1 MGTSIPCFVS
11 DNKMGNV
18 TSLKCECV
26 HAPSESGLQ
35 TYWRRKTRMLSG
47 FCSKVPLT
55 TSGSESDCNSSSSS
69 SSPSSTISHLSVTD
83 SVPLVLPHPEKPP
96 SQNHHGGG
104 ENWSLLTHLRRLVL
118 GSSTFQF
125 RRFKDADVEEDAHTV
140 VTYISLGA
148 STPLQQRHADT
159 NPTGGNV
166 DSSQTVPRR
175 QKSPK
180 KRHVTWK
187 DLELEASIEKE
198 VPNRH
203 SLYLPSLVEVKM
215 EENKVRRRHS
225 YTGDNGKESKIPFPP
240 PLVAPPPPPRPQPP
254 GYSDGGS
261 FDERKARYKL
271 QLRHFKRRRR
281 CSDWFFTLYEF
292 DKPTNPEIRNLLESL
307 ALDSHLFETILSRLH
322 GIYALSLNSVFDPN
336 SSQKPARLCF
346 ERLPE
351 IPTTKRHQQ
360 RQHRRRRCDSRFVD
374 NSSSSC
380 VSCISFSM
388 FDSTSPHN
396 PGQLFCHERNLGCGG
411 SGRSFYCHGCG
422 RNMTGGSSLVSVAG
436 SADSSQRPEVCYSM
450 TRSVEFYRFTRTI
463 QWQKPNHSQPS
474 EGRRRHRISPSQHH
488 SIPQSTRERA
498 CRAPKRSRRRS
509 TAHRRLR
516 EAVSVPPTQPAT
528 QPTAIQSQQ
537 PRRSSAQEKSKK
549 VRRVMH
555 KRMSQQRVAD
565 WLVATHGGQDDG
577 CTAPL
582 IVF

>member
-1 MGTSIPCFVS
+1 
-11 DNKMGNV
+11 
-18 TSLKCECV
+18 
-26 HAPSESGLQ
+26 
-35 TYWRRKTRMLSG
+35 MLSG
-47 FCSKVPLT
+47 LCSKVPLT
-55 TSGSESDCNSSSSS
+55 TSGSESDYNSPSSSSS
-69 SSPSSTISHLSVTD
+69 STSSTISRLSVTD
-83 SVPLVLPHPEKPP
+83 SVPLVVPHPEKPP
-96 SQNHHGGG
+96 PQTHHGEG

-125 RRFKDADVEEDAHTV
+125 RRLQDADVEEDAHTV

-159 NPTGGNV
+159 NPTSGNA
-166 DSSQTVPRR
+166 DGSQAVPRR

-187 DLELEASIEKE
+187 DLEAEASIEKE

-203 SLYLPSLVEVKM
+203 SLYLPSLTEVKM

-225 YTGDNGKESKIPFPP
+225 YTEENGKESQIPFPT
-240 PLVAPPPPPRPQPP
+240 PLVAPSPPPPPLQPQPP
-254 GYSDGGS
+254 GYSNGGS

-281 CSDWFFTLYEF
+281 YSDWFFTLYEF
-292 DKPTNPEIRNLLESL
+292 DKPTNPEESL
-307 ALDSHLFETILSRLH
+307 ALDNHLFETILSRLH
-322 GIYALSLNSVFDPN
+322 GIYALSLNSAFDPN
-336 SSQKPARLCF
+336 SNQKPARLCF

-351 IPTTKRHQQ
+351 LPTTRRHQQ
-360 RQHRRRRCDSRFVD
+360 RQHRRRRCDIRLVD

-396 PGQLFCHERNLGCGG
+396 PGQLFCPERDVGCGG
-411 SGRSFYCHGCG
+411 PGRSFYCHGCG

-463 QWQKPNHSQPS
+463 QWQKPSHNQPS
-474 EGRRRHRISPSQHH
+474 ECRRRHRASPNQHH
-488 SIPQSTRERA
+488 STPQSTRERMY
-498 CRAPKRSRRRS
+498 RAPKRSCRRS
-509 TAHRRLR
+509 TARRRPR
-516 EAVSVPPTQPAT
+516 EAVSVPPTQPAAQST
-528 QPTAIQSQQ
+528 PIQSQQ
-537 PRRSSAQEKSKK
+537 PRRSSAQEKRKK

-565 WLVATHGGQDDG
+565 WLVATHGGQDGG